1 MKVAKAY
8 SKQELRAI
16 NTLIHKYGHLTYIKM
31 SLLENEYYQLTGVD
45 RASGAI
51 YMAAWRLENGYYD
64 HLLPV
69 A

>member
-1 MKVAKAY
+1 MARAY
-8 SKQELRAI
+8 SKDELRAI
-16 NTLIHKYGHLTYIKM
+16 DALIRKYGHLTYVKM
-31 SLLENEYYQLTGVD
+31 SLLEKEYFKLTGVH

>member
-1 MKVAKAY
+1 MAKPYSRNELVAIDA
-8 SKQELRAI
+8 
-16 NTLIHKYGHLTYIKM
+16 LIKKYGHLTYVKM
-31 SLLENEYYQLTGVD
+31 SVLENEYYQLTGVH

>member
-1 MKVAKAY
+1 MTKSY
-8 SKQELRAI
+8 SVKELVVLGSLI
-16 NTLIHKYGHLTYIKM
+16 NKYGHLTYIKS
-31 SLLENEYYQLTGVD
+31 SLLEQEYFQLTRVH
-45 RASGAI
+45 RASGAL

>member
-1 MKVAKAY
+1 MAKAY
-8 SKQELRAI
+8 SEKELEAI
-16 NTLIHKYGHLTYIKM
+16 NTLIKKYGHLTYIKT
-31 SLLENEYYQLTGVD
+31 SILEKEYFKLSGIH
-45 RASGAI
+45 RASGAL

>member
-1 MKVAKAY
+1 MSRAY
-8 SKQELRAI
+8 SISELLVI
-16 NTLIHKYGHLTYIKM
+16 DFLIRKYGHLTYVKM
-31 SLLENEYYQLTGVD
+31 SVLKNEYYQLTGVH

-64 HLLPV
+64 HLLQV

>member
-1 MKVAKAY
+1 MAKSY
-8 SKQELRAI
+8 SENELLAI
-16 NTLIHKYGHLTYIKM
+16 NTLIRKYGHLTYVKT
-31 SLLENEYYQLTGVD
+31 STLEEEYYQLTGVH
-45 RASGAI
+45 RVSGAL

>member
-1 MKVAKAY
+1 MGKTY
-8 SKQELRAI
+8 SEEELHAI
-16 NTLIHKYGHLTYIKM
+16 NTLIRKYGHLTYVKTSI
-31 SLLENEYYQLTGVD
+31 LEEEYYQLTGVH
-45 RASGAI
+45 RVSSAL

>member
-1 MKVAKAY
+1 MAKVYSIAEIVVLKA
-8 SKQELRAI
+8 
-16 NTLIHKYGHLTYIKM
+16 LIHKYGHLTYIKS
-31 SLLENEYYQLTGVD
+31 SLLEQEYLQLTGVC
-45 RASGAI
+45 RASGAL